1 MSAIVKLRLVF
12 SKKGRAV
19 YISQLD
25 LMRTLQRSFQRAGY
39 PLKYSEGFNPHPL
52 LSVALPMSVGI
63 SSDCEI
69 LDFKM
74 DNEPSDLELA
84 AQSVT
89 RALPEGLMI
98 HEIYHPEVKV
108 TAIKWL
114 QIEGILDYDTGVS
127 DDLISNLNDVFQQDS
142 IEVLKKTKKGEQM
155 FDCKPHLSN
164 LMIQPFD
171 DQKVKMTGMISAQNP
186 TVNPNLL
193 IKAIPE
199 EWKPD
204 FSRFHRIEVFDEE
217 MNIFR

>member
-98 HEIYHPEVKV
+98 QEIYHPEVKV

-155 FDCKPHLSN
+155 FDCKPHLMN

>member
-1 MSAIVKLRLVF
+1 MCAIVKLRLVF

-74 DNEPSDLELA
+74 DEAPSDLELA
-84 AQSVT
+84 ARSVT
-89 RALPEGLMI
+89 NALPEGLVI
-98 HEIYHPEVKV
+98 HEIYYPEVKV

-114 QIEGILDYDTGVS
+114 KIEGILDF
-127 DDLISNLNDVFQQDS
+127 DDGIPDELIANLNDVFRQDT
-142 IEVLKKTKKGEQM
+142 IEVMKKTKKGEQL
-155 FDCKPHLSN
+155 FDCKPHLKE
-164 LMIQPFD
+164 LAVQPHS
-171 DQKVKMTGMISAQNP
+171 DQKVKMTAVISAQNP

-193 IKAIPE
+193 IKAIPDP
-199 EWKPD
+199 WRPD
-204 FSRFHRIEVFDEE
+204 FSRFHRIEVYDEE

>member
-74 DNEPSDLELA
+74 DNEPSDLVLA

-98 HEIYHPEVKV
+98 HE
-108 TAIKWL
+108 
-114 QIEGILDYDTGVS
+114 
-127 DDLISNLNDVFQQDS
+127 NDVFQQDS

-155 FDCKPHLSN
+155 FDCKPHLRN
-164 LMIQPFD
+164 LMIRPFD
-171 DQKVKMTGMISAQNP
+171 DHKVKMTGIISAQNP

>member
-1 MSAIVKLRLVF
+1 MKYVIRFQKTGVICYTSHLDIMKVF
-12 SKKGRAV
+12 K
-19 YISQLD
+19 
-25 LMRTLQRSFQRAGY
+25 RSFKRAGIK
-39 PLKYSEGFNPHPL
+39 LAYSQGFNPHPL

-155 FDCKPHLSN
+155 FDCKPHLRN